1 MERRTLGTTGIEVGV
16 VGLGAWQLGN
26 ERTWGGPGPE
36 ASLAIVDEAIA
47 LGCVL
52 FDTAPGYAEGRSE
65 ELLGRALE
73 GRRDRVVICS
83 KFGHTADG
91 RSDFGAGAIEGS
103 VRDSLRRLRT
113 DYLDILL
120 LHSPPKDLM
129 DGSAPQY
136 AELERLR
143 DAGLIRAYGVSLD
156 WNDDLQRV
164 LDATRS
170 QVVEVL
176 FNAFH
181 QDPLPGIRRAGEQ
194 GVGVIVKVP
203 LDSGWLSGKYG
214 AGSTFTGVR
223 DRWSPA
229 DIARR
234 ARLVEQFGALLP
246 AGVSMAQ
253 AALRYVLAQ
262 PGVTAAIPGAKSVAQ
277 LRENVAAADG
287 TLPANVLGQIRAL
300 WEDQVGSMP
309 VPW

>member
-1 MERRTLGTTGIEVGV
+1 METRTLGAAGIEVGV
-16 VGLGAWQLGN
+16 IGLGAWQLGN
-26 ERTWGGPGPE
+26 ERTWGGPGPD
-36 ASLAIVDEAIA
+36 ASIAIVDEAIA

-52 FDTAPGYAEGRSE
+52 LDTAPGYAEGRSE

-91 RSDFGAGAIEGS
+91 RSDFGADAIEGS

-120 LHSPPKDLM
+120 LHSPPTELM

-156 WNDDLQRV
+156 WNHDLQRV
-164 LDATRS
+164 LDTTRS

-229 DIARR
+229 DIERR

-287 TLPANVLGQIRAL
+287 TLPENVLARIRAL
-300 WEDQVGSMP
+300 WEDQVGSTP